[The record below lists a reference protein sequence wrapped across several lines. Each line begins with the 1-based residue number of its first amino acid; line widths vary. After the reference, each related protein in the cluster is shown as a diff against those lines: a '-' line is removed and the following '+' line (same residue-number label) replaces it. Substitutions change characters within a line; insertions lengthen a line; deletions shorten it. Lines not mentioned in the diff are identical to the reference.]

1 MNAHCE
7 RFNRTVQEEFLDY
20 HEDLFFTDLS
30 ALNDKLFDWLLWYNG
45 ERPHWA
51 LQLQSPL
58 EFIARHY
65 PGECNMCWP
74 DTQI

>member
-7 RFNRTVQEEFLDY
+7 RFNRTVQEEFVDY
-20 HEDLFFTDLS
+20 HEDLLFTDLG
-30 ALNDKLFDWLLWYNG
+30 AFNDKLMDWLLWYNG

-58 EFIARHY
+58 QFIARHY
-65 PGECNMCWP
+65 PERCNMYWP
-74 DTQI
+74 DTMA